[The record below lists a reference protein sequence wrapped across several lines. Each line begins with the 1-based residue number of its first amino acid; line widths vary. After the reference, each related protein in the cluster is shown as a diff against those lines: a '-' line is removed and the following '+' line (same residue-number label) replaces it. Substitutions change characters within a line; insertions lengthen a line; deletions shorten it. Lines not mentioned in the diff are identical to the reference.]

1 MTSTEARAIA
11 DEEQEQARQMSG
23 SGHGAT
29 EHRARLARIILD
41 LCSQLDAYTTP
52 PTPPGD
58 AWIPI
63 DATGGQVLVQD
74 HAEAPP
80 PPPKPPAKP
89 KAKR

>member
-41 LCSQLDAYTTP
+41 LCNQLDAL
-52 PTPPGD
+52 TPPGD

-63 DATGGQVLVQD
+63 DGTGGQVLVAD
-74 HAEAPP
+74 APT
-80 PPPKPPAKP
+80 KAKP
-89 KAKR
+89 RKKR